1 MHKVS
6 GSMPQLCIVILPTKA
21 KEIVFD
27 GIGLST
33 RPVSVCL
40 SVSLSLAIVNN
51 CSLNS
56 SRKIS
61 GLQQPSSSLASLEK
75 EGQSALRSFQ
85 LGRADDVSMEP

>member
-56 SRKIS
+56 SREIS
-61 GLQQPSSSLASLEK
+61 ELQQHMHKASVFVFLASVFVFLAE
-75 EGQSALRSFQ
+75 SPTMHLD
-85 LGRADDVSMEP
+85 LVT